1 MAIEIKNF
9 RQRIICEQNY
19 VDILHDFFVD
29 PVAFLS
35 SPAAILFKGSVRNST
50 SIFIVTIAGKRFV
63 VKRYNVKN
71 WWVLIKNLWRKSHAA
86 QAWKRSVQLIKLGI
100 KVVSPLAIYEE
111 RWGVFYGTSYFIM
124 EYLDGARGCDYFAA
138 IMEPVSDWEQVVVN
152 IVDISRKLYQARL
165 IHRDFQYGN
174 MLIVGTAVYLL
185 DLEHLRQYSSF
196 SPSFKRAYQKDVQ
209 HFLDFVRSNQRA
221 YLMFEKNFK
230 EILNSK
236 F

>member
-1 MAIEIKNF
+1 MATEIKNF
-9 RQRIICEQNY
+9 RQRIICEDNY
-19 VDILHDFFVD
+19 VDVLHDFFAD
-29 PVAFLS
+29 PAAFLQ
-35 SPAAILFKGSVRNST
+35 SPSATLFKGSTHNST
-50 SIFIVTIAGKRFV
+50 TIFMVTIADKRFV

-86 QAWKRSVQLIKLGI
+86 KAWKRSVQLIKLGI
-100 KVVSPLAIYEE
+100 KVVPPIAIYEE
-111 RWGVFYGTSYFIM
+111 RGGVFYGTSYFVM
-124 EYLDGARGCDYFAA
+124 EYLDGVRGCDYFAA
-138 IMEPVSDWEQVVVN
+138 AMEPVSDWEQVVAN

-174 MLIVGTAVYLL
+174 MLIAGTTVYLL

-196 SPSFKRAYQKDVQ
+196 SSSFKRAYQKDVQ
-209 HFLDFVRSNQRA
+209 HFFDFVRSNQKA
-221 YLMFEKNFK
+221 YEMFK